1 MCPFRL
7 EIVSAER
14 MVYEDDVDVLV
25 APGIDGQLG
34 ILPHHA
40 PLLTILQ
47 PGEILIRKGGSES
60 YLAVSGGFMEVL
72 NNKVRILADAAERA
86 DEIDEARVEAAMKR
100 AEERLSSSAA
110 DIDLQRAAADLRR
123 SQARLK
129 VLRHRRRREG
139 PGPSSTSG

>member
-1 MCPFRL
+1 MAPFRL

-47 PGEILIRKGGSES
+47 PGEIMIRKAGNES
-60 YLAVSGGFMEVL
+60 YLAVSGGFMEVFS
-72 NNKVRILADAAERA
+72 NKVRILADAAERA

-100 AEERLSSSAA
+100 AQERLSSRGA

-139 PGPSSTSG
+139 PGPSAPTG